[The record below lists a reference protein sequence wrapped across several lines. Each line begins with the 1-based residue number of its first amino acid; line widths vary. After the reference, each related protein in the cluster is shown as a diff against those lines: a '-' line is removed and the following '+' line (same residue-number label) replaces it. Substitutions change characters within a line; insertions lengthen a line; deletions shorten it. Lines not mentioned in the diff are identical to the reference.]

1 MNKKFLSAVLFGAL
15 MVTSTGTFVSCK
27 DYDDDIKNLQEQI
40 DSQKSD
46 LTSKVTAVETSISSL
61 QTAQSSLQAEIANAK
76 TEAQQAALA
85 AQEAA
90 IAAAKAELEDV
101 KSELQAAI
109 AANTE
114 DAAAL
119 KTKVAAIEA
128 SMTQTLGRIQTLE
141 AFKTTTE
148 DALKALGVA
157 DETLAASI
165 ATLNETVLEQGR
177 KVAALEAQ
185 VKALEEYKGANEE
198 AVKALKDKL
207 ADIEAGQLT
216 EDMIEQIAEQVTE
229 IAGAQFAVIEAAISK
244 AVTHVEIVNY
254 DFENTNSM
262 IIKGSSSVMDL
273 RTTLAEEDRVFGK
286 GSADER
292 EASLYVIANQKEFKK
307 GERAFLTDS
316 VLIRVSPSNAVLSP
330 EQVSFVNTE
339 LGSLSNLVV
348 VDEVKPFKGMATRG
362 ISANGLWVV
371 KFSLNKTNYTEEAY
385 MAAAKFGYN
394 KDLTKV
400 ELNNLKDILYAVAV
414 KDNPTEE
421 TDRYVTS
428 AYGLT
433 LASDYAPQYELKFKV
448 NDTYHGNI
456 RNRFMYA
463 EDKTVN
469 YDPTYVLGEDGLPLY
484 DYAWNTKTVQ
494 GVAERVEKDGSF
506 THVDANKR
514 GQITL
519 PNGSKVDAYYSGY
532 DNRNGEAF
540 FTAAVNEPF
549 TVELDYTPVQLSGI
563 YGFYVVLDSYRAVE
577 SVPSELV
584 AWNAY
589 GKNIEGL
596 NTITT
601 DSKLT
606 LNIKDASAEGDI
618 IGFRVYAVNQNGA
631 LVDPDGKAFYVTVG
645 EIKEVALSTTWTP
658 TWNAVNNDY
667 NKLSDV
673 VELPADVIALLKTRG
688 TSVSW
693 SVDYE
698 NNPTQN
704 NIGCQWIDK
713 DGNTTFSDNAVAIR
727 LSFSDA
733 INNYEDNGTYNGTLS
748 IKNAKGQLVKNVVL
762 SVTKEMPGFPE
773 IFSAKA
779 GQLKNGV
786 HVTVDQYTRENW
798 SMPYDLTQVFN
809 GLYDVDGESIWNGT
823 ENKYTFECEAIEN
836 AANLEGYKAF
846 NGQGNY
852 RLQLPTWNQDVA
864 FELIGGTYDVT
875 VSFTYEGI
883 SSENAENGYNYVVK
897 APADKNFKIKLNC
910 LEDLSVA
917 WNKFDA
923 KKVAIKKNLIYGSND
938 NITLG
943 DFFDVKKVGEVYN
956 FANGMTQ
963 YEAIKDVK
971 LVSASGLSEYF
982 TVTYNNGFVF
992 TPVVTAVRP
1001 AADVPSTL
1009 KFTLVDW
1016 FGHEQEV
1023 TLTNFVVKPE

>member
-484 DYAWNTKTVQ
+484 DYAWNTKT
-494 GVAERVEKDGSF
+494 
-506 THVDANKR
+506 
-514 GQITL
+514 I
-519 PNGSKVDAYYSGY
+519 
-532 DNRNGEAF
+532 
-540 FTAAVNEPF
+540 
-549 TVELDYTPVQLSGI
+549 
-563 YGFYVVLDSYRAVE
+563 
-577 SVPSELV
+577 
-584 AWNAY
+584 
-589 GKNIEGL
+589 
-596 NTITT
+596 
-601 DSKLT
+601 
-606 LNIKDASAEGDI
+606 
-618 IGFRVYAVNQNGA
+618 
-631 LVDPDGKAFYVTVG
+631 
-645 EIKEVALSTTWTP
+645 
-658 TWNAVNNDY
+658 
-667 NKLSDV
+667 
-673 VELPADVIALLKTRG
+673 
-688 TSVSW
+688 
-693 SVDYE
+693 
-698 NNPTQN
+698 
-704 NIGCQWIDK
+704 
-713 DGNTTFSDNAVAIR
+713 
-727 LSFSDA
+727 
-733 INNYEDNGTYNGTLS
+733 
-748 IKNAKGQLVKNVVL
+748 
-762 SVTKEMPGFPE
+762 
-773 IFSAKA
+773 
-779 GQLKNGV
+779 
-786 HVTVDQYTRENW
+786 
-798 SMPYDLTQVFN
+798 
-809 GLYDVDGESIWNGT
+809 
-823 ENKYTFECEAIEN
+823 
-836 AANLEGYKAF
+836 
-846 NGQGNY
+846 
-852 RLQLPTWNQDVA
+852 
-864 FELIGGTYDVT
+864 
-875 VSFTYEGI
+875 
-883 SSENAENGYNYVVK
+883 
-897 APADKNFKIKLNC
+897 
-910 LEDLSVA
+910 
-917 WNKFDA
+917 
-923 KKVAIKKNLIYGSND
+923 
-938 NITLG
+938 
-943 DFFDVKKVGEVYN
+943 
-956 FANGMTQ
+956 
-963 YEAIKDVK
+963 
-971 LVSASGLSEYF
+971 
-982 TVTYNNGFVF
+982 
-992 TPVVTAVRP
+992 
-1001 AADVPSTL
+1001 
-1009 KFTLVDW
+1009 
-1016 FGHEQEV
+1016 
-1023 TLTNFVVKPE
+1023 

>member
-1 MNKKFLSAVLFGAL
+1 M
-15 MVTSTGTFVSCK
+15 
-27 DYDDDIKNLQEQI
+27 
-40 DSQKSD
+40 
-46 LTSKVTAVETSISSL
+46 
-61 QTAQSSLQAEIANAK
+61 
-76 TEAQQAALA
+76 
-85 AQEAA
+85 
-90 IAAAKAELEDV
+90 
-101 KSELQAAI
+101 
-109 AANTE
+109 
-114 DAAAL
+114 
-119 KTKVAAIEA
+119 
-128 SMTQTLGRIQTLE
+128 
-141 AFKTTTE
+141 
-148 DALKALGVA
+148 
-157 DETLAASI
+157 
-165 ATLNETVLEQGR
+165 
-177 KVAALEAQ
+177 
-185 VKALEEYKGANEE
+185 
-198 AVKALKDKL
+198 
-207 ADIEAGQLT
+207 
-216 EDMIEQIAEQVTE
+216 
-229 IAGAQFAVIEAAISK
+229 
-244 AVTHVEIVNY
+244 
-254 DFENTNSM
+254 
-262 IIKGSSSVMDL
+262 
-273 RTTLAEEDRVFGK
+273 
-286 GSADER
+286 
-292 EASLYVIANQKEFKK
+292 
-307 GERAFLTDS
+307 
-316 VLIRVSPSNAVLSP
+316 
-330 EQVSFVNTE
+330 
-339 LGSLSNLVV
+339 
-348 VDEVKPFKGMATRG
+348 
-362 ISANGLWVV
+362 
-371 KFSLNKTNYTEEAY
+371 
-385 MAAAKFGYN
+385 
-394 KDLTKV
+394 
-400 ELNNLKDILYAVAV
+400 
-414 KDNPTEE
+414 
-421 TDRYVTS
+421 
-428 AYGLT
+428 
-433 LASDYAPQYELKFKV
+433 
-448 NDTYHGNI
+448 
-456 RNRFMYA
+456 
-463 EDKTVN
+463 
-469 YDPTYVLGEDGLPLY
+469 
-484 DYAWNTKTVQ
+484 
-494 GVAERVEKDGSF
+494 
-506 THVDANKR
+506 
-514 GQITL
+514 
-519 PNGSKVDAYYSGY
+519 
-532 DNRNGEAF
+532 
-540 FTAAVNEPF
+540 
-549 TVELDYTPVQLSGI
+549 
-563 YGFYVVLDSYRAVE
+563 
-577 SVPSELV
+577 
-584 AWNAY
+584 
-589 GKNIEGL
+589 
-596 NTITT
+596 
-601 DSKLT
+601 
-606 LNIKDASAEGDI
+606 
-618 IGFRVYAVNQNGA
+618 
-631 LVDPDGKAFYVTVG
+631 VDPDGKAFYVTVG

>member
-506 THVDANKR
+506 THVDANIR
-514 GQITL
+514 CQITL
-519 PNGSKVDAYYSGY
+519 PYGNMVDAYYSGY

>member
-61 QTAQSSLQAEIANAK
+61 QTAQSSLQAEIVNAK

-101 KSELQAAI
+101 KSEFQAAI

-114 DAAAL
+114 DAATL

-244 AVTHVEIVNY
+244 AVTHVEIVNHG
-254 DFENTNSM
+254 FENTNSM
-262 IIKGSSSVMDL
+262 IIKGSFSVMDL

-292 EASLYVIANQKEFKK
+292 EASLYAIANQKEFKK

-339 LGSLSNLVV
+339 LGSLGNLVV

-519 PNGSKVDAYYSGY
+519 PNGNKVDAYYSGY

-713 DGNTTFSDNAVAIR
+713 DGNTTFFDNAVAIR

-733 INNYEDNGTYNGTLS
+733 IYNYEDNGTYNGTLS

-786 HVTVDQYTRENW
+786 HTTIDMYSRDNW
-798 SMPYDLTQVFN
+798 SQSYDLTQVFN
-809 GLYDVDGESIWNGT
+809 GLYDVDGESIWVGT

-883 SSENAENGYNYVVK
+883 SSENAENNHNYVVK

-923 KKVAIKKNLIYGSND
+923 KKVAIKKNLIYGTND
-938 NITLG
+938 NIALG
-943 DFFDVKKVGEVYN
+943 DFFDVKKVDEVYN
-956 FANGMTQ
+956 FANGMAQ

-982 TVTYNNGFVF
+982 TVTYNDGFVF
-992 TPVVTAVRP
+992 APVVTAVRP

>member
-114 DAAAL
+114 DAASL

-519 PNGSKVDAYYSGY
+519 PNGNKVDAYYSGY